1 MSEEIRIEYK
11 RPPFYRRVFA
21 NLIDI
26 ILVAL
31 CFFSF
36 FIGIRSIVTSNSS
49 YKEKVSVIN
58 KTKKECGLFIEYQ
71 GHYVDVVTY
80 LNAQKDFS
88 SSKKIKEITSSIDNF
103 LEYSKANLNL
113 EDYEEIKNDYYTSL
127 TSDDI
132 VYDGVKMFVKEDG
145 LLKENELCKAPLS
158 KYYEVYSNYVDSRL
172 MTYLSTKYI
181 AYFEATKYMSNMVLF
196 LEIPVAYVLAGLV
209 VYLLPPLIFKRG
221 RRTVGK
227 ALYGVGL
234 VNKDCLNLSGK
245 QFAIR
250 FVIFY
255 FAIYLLSIVTL
266 GIPMIISFT
275 LMAFSKGRQGFADY
289 MLNFTEIDMTKST
302 IYNSLDEIKIDYL
315 NGRGKPIDFKM
326 EDRLEK

>member
-127 TSDDI
+127 TSADI
-132 VYDGVKMFVKEDG
+132 VYDGVKMFVFEDG

-196 LEIPVAYVLAGLV
+196 LEVPVAYILAGLV

-275 LMAFSKGRQGFADY
+275 LMAFSKDRQGFADY

>member
-49 YKEKVSVIN
+49 YKEKISVIN

-88 SSKKIKEITSSIDNF
+88 SSKKIKEITSSIFNF

-127 TSDDI
+127 TSADI
-132 VYDGVKMFVKEDG
+132 VYDGVKMFVFEDE

-196 LEIPVAYVLAGLV
+196 LEIPVAYILAGLV

-250 FVIFY
+250 FVINDFTIEKFIHISNFFSFPTEELAKEFLTNFRDLFEQAKY
-255 FAIYLLSIVTL
+255 LIY
-266 GIPMIISFT
+266 
-275 LMAFSKGRQGFADY
+275 
-289 MLNFTEIDMTKST
+289 
-302 IYNSLDEIKIDYL
+302 
-315 NGRGKPIDFKM
+315 
-326 EDRLEK
+326 

>member
-1 MSEEIRIEYK
+1 MTWNEIYEAADGKACGEWELKRKDTARYEVVCFVEDNFGINLETECENVEEEIDYYVEKYGIIFDKEGK
-11 RPPFYRRVFA
+11 I
-21 NLIDI
+21 IDRF
-26 ILVAL
+26 LVEDE
-31 CFFSF
+31 
-36 FIGIRSIVTSNSS
+36 IVDISS
-49 YKEKVSVIN
+49 EDLRDAIV
-58 KTKKECGLFIEYQ
+58 
-71 GHYVDVVTY
+71 
-80 LNAQKDFS
+80 
-88 SSKKIKEITSSIDNF
+88 TSSIDNF

-127 TSDDI
+127 TSADI

>member
-49 YKEKVSVIN
+49 YKEKISVIN

-88 SSKKIKEITSSIDNF
+88 SSKKIKEITSSISNF
-103 LEYSKANLNL
+103 LEYSKVNLNL

-132 VYDGVKMFVKEDG
+132 VYDGVKMFVIEDG

-275 LMAFSKGRQGFADY
+275 LMAFSKGRRGVADY
-289 MLNFTEIDMTKST
+289 MLKFTEIDMTKST

>member
-127 TSDDI
+127 TSSDI
-132 VYDGVKMFVKEDG
+132 SSAFSSFVSSERIVSS
-145 LLKENELCKAPLS
+145 A
-158 KYYEVYSNYVDSRL
+158 
-172 MTYLSTKYI
+172 
-181 AYFEATKYMSNMVLF
+181 FE
-196 LEIPVAYVLAGLV
+196 I
-209 VYLLPPLIFKRG
+209 
-221 RRTVGK
+221 
-227 ALYGVGL
+227 
-234 VNKDCLNLSGK
+234 SG
-245 QFAIR
+245 I
-250 FVIFY
+250 
-255 FAIYLLSIVTL
+255 SITSSE
-266 GIPMIISFT
+266 GISFCSLEVSVVSKRVESSVSSLEEADT
-275 LMAFSKGRQGFADY
+275 L
-289 MLNFTEIDMTKST
+289 
-302 IYNSLDEIKIDYL
+302 
-315 NGRGKPIDFKM
+315 
-326 EDRLEK
+326 

>member
-127 TSDDI
+127 TSADI
-132 VYDGVKMFVKEDG
+132 VYDGVKMFVFEDG

-275 LMAFSKGRQGFADY
+275 LMAFSKGRQGFSDY

>member
-1 MSEEIRIEYK
+1 
-11 RPPFYRRVFA
+11 
-21 NLIDI
+21 
-26 ILVAL
+26 
-31 CFFSF
+31 
-36 FIGIRSIVTSNSS
+36 
-49 YKEKVSVIN
+49 
-58 KTKKECGLFIEYQ
+58 
-71 GHYVDVVTY
+71 
-80 LNAQKDFS
+80 
-88 SSKKIKEITSSIDNF
+88 
-103 LEYSKANLNL
+103 
-113 EDYEEIKNDYYTSL
+113 
-127 TSDDI
+127 
-132 VYDGVKMFVKEDG
+132 MFVFEDG

-255 FAIYLLSIVTL
+255 FAISALFFFSSLYFLYETSTN
-266 GIPMIISFT
+266 
-275 LMAFSKGRQGFADY
+275 AFSLLCDNISKASFI
-289 MLNFTEIDMTKST
+289 L
-302 IYNSLDEIKIDYL
+302 
-315 NGRGKPIDFKM
+315 
-326 EDRLEK
+326 

>member
-49 YKEKVSVIN
+49 YKEKISVIN

-132 VYDGVKMFVKEDG
+132 VYDGVKMFVIEDG
-145 LLKENELCKAPLS
+145 LLKENELSKAPLS

-275 LMAFSKGRQGFADY
+275 LRAFSKRNQGFADY